1 MVPQWPKI
9 WITCGHGEHH
19 LVLARSESTKS
30 HPGLK
35 GPSLFYVPAHIEV
48 NGERVRNFTIGGQE
62 KKMGQHSSVTVTLN
76 YDNSRAELVGQRGHG
91 FRNMLLVMNDARL
104 LVGYE
109 GIGLCEKAYR
119 MAKSFADERITMGKK
134 NSRSRNDR

>member
-1 MVPQWPKI
+1 MAS
-9 WITCGHGEHH
+9 ITWSWRA
-19 LVLARSESTKS
+19 LKAQT

-35 GPSLFYVPAHIEV
+35 GLSLFYVPAHIERD
-48 NGERVRNFTIGGQE
+48 GERVRNFTIGGQE

-119 MAKSFADERITMGKK
+119 MAKDFAEGARNDGQKDR
-134 NSRSRNDR
+134 RSRDDR